1 MKGGGFGCG
10 GWWWLVVVGVGG
22 VGDDGGFWGLAQTT
36 QLCFTFY

>member
-10 GWWWLVVVGVGG
+10 GGG
-22 VGDDGGFWGLAQTT
+22 GDYDNDGGFWGLAQTT